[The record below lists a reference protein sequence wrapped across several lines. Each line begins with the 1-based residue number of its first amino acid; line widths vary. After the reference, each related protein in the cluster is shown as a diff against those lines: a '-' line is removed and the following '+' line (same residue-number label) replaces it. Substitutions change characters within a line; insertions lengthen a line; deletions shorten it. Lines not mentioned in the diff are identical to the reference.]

1 MNLQNFYIQKEPA
14 PSTDWRV
21 FGDIEDDAGN
31 ILGTFGV
38 DGTSV
43 NVWWVQQ
50 DQDFQYGIVQQF
62 ALVMAQQ
69 ISNGTT
75 E

>member
-1 MNLQNFYIQKEPA
+1 MNLQNFRIEKEPA

-21 FGDIEDDAGN
+21 FGDIEDDNGAL
-31 ILGTFGV
+31 LGTFGQ

-50 DQDFQYGIVQQF
+50 DEQFQAGIVYQF
-62 ALVMAQQ
+62 ATVMAQQ
-69 ISNGTT
+69 IISGDA

>member
-1 MNLQNFYIQKEPA
+1 MNLQNFRIEKEPA

-21 FGDIEDDAGN
+21 FGDIDNDTGEFVN
-31 ILGTFGV
+31 SFGV

-43 NVWWVQQ
+43 NVWWVTQ
-50 DQDFQYGIVQQF
+50 DESFQFGIVSQF
-62 ALVMAQQ
+62 AVIMAQE
-69 ISNGTT
+69 IVAGTA

>member
-1 MNLQNFYIQKEPA
+1 MNLQNFSIEKEPA

-21 FGDIEDDAGN
+21 FGDIEDDNGAL
-31 ILGTFGV
+31 LGTFGQ

-43 NVWWVQQ
+43 NIWWVQQ
-50 DQDFQYGIVQQF
+50 DETFQYGIVQQF
-62 ALVMAQQ
+62 AVIMAQQ
-69 ISNGTT
+69 IISGQA

>member
-1 MNLQNFYIQKEPA
+1 MNLQNFYIVKEPA

-21 FGDIEDDAGN
+21 FGDITDDAGN
-31 ILGTFGV
+31 ILGTFGP

-43 NVWWVQQ
+43 NVWWVTQ
-50 DQDFQYGIVQQF
+50 DYDFQYGIVQQF
-62 ALVMAQQ
+62 ASIMAQQ
-69 ISNGTT
+69 IVTGVA

>member
-21 FGDIEDDAGN
+21 FGDIEDDNGN
-31 ILGTFGV
+31 LLGTFGQ

-50 DQDFQYGIVQQF
+50 DEQFQNRIVEQF
-62 ALVMAQQ
+62 AIVMAQQ
-69 ISNGTT
+69 IIAGTA

>member
-1 MNLQNFYIQKEPA
+1 MNLQNFRIEKEPA

-21 FGDIEDDAGN
+21 FGDITDDAGN
-31 ILGTFGV
+31 ILGTFGQ

-43 NVWWVQQ
+43 NIWWVTQ
-50 DQDFQYGIVQQF
+50 DESFQSNIVNQF
-62 ALVMAQQ
+62 ALIMAQQ
-69 ISNGTT
+69 IVSGDA

>member
-14 PSTDWRV
+14 PSTDWLV
-21 FGDIEDDAGN
+21 FGDIEDDNGN
-31 ILGTFGV
+31 VLGTFGP

-43 NVWWVQQ
+43 NVWWVTQ
-50 DQDFQYGIVQQF
+50 DEEFQSNIVNQF
-62 ALVMAQQ
+62 AVIMAQQ
-69 ISNGTT
+69 IISGDA

>member
-1 MNLQNFYIQKEPA
+1 MNLQNFRIEKVAP

-50 DQDFQYGIVQQF
+50 DEEFQSGIVSQF
-62 ALVMAQQ
+62 AVIMAQQ
-69 ISNGTT
+69 ITQGTA

>member
-1 MNLQNFYIQKEPA
+1 MNLQKFRIEKEPA

-21 FGDIEDDAGN
+21 FGDIYDNTGN
-31 ILGTFGV
+31 LLGTFGV

-50 DQDFQYGIVQQF
+50 DEEFQSGIVYQF
-62 ALVMAQQ
+62 ATIMAQQ
-69 ISNGTT
+69 MVSGDA

>member
-21 FGDIEDDAGN
+21 FGDIYDNDN
-31 ILGTFGV
+31 NLIGTFGQ

-43 NVWWVQQ
+43 NVWWVTQ
-50 DQDFQYGIVQQF
+50 DESFQYGIVSQF
-62 ALVMAQQ
+62 AIVMAQQ
-69 ISNGTT
+69 IVAGTA

>member
-14 PSTDWRV
+14 PSTDWLV

-43 NVWWVQQ
+43 NVWWVTQ
-50 DQDFQYGIVQQF
+50 DEQFQSRIVTQF
-62 ALVMAQQ
+62 ASIMAQQ
-69 ISNGTT
+69 IITGDA

>member
-1 MNLQNFYIQKEPA
+1 MNLQNFRIEKEVA

-21 FGDIEDDAGN
+21 FGDMIDDYGN
-31 ILGTFGV
+31 ILGTFGQ

-43 NVWWVQQ
+43 NIWWVTQ
-50 DQDFQYGIVQQF
+50 DESFQYGIVEQF
-62 ALVMAQQ
+62 AAIMAQQ
-69 ISNGTT
+69 IVNGTA

>member
-14 PSTDWRV
+14 PSTDWLV

-31 ILGTFGV
+31 ILGTFGP

-50 DQDFQYGIVQQF
+50 DEQFQNRIVEQF
-62 ALVMAQQ
+62 AIVMAQQ
-69 ISNGTT
+69 IIAGTA

>member
-1 MNLQNFYIQKEPA
+1 MNLQNFRIEKEPA

-21 FGDIEDDAGN
+21 FGDIYDDFNNLIA
-31 ILGTFGV
+31 TFGQ

-43 NVWWVQQ
+43 NLWWVMQ
-50 DQDFQYGIVQQF
+50 DEQFQYGIVQQF
-62 ALVMAQQ
+62 AVIMAQQ
-69 ISNGTT
+69 IAAGTA

>member
-1 MNLQNFYIQKEPA
+1 MNFQNFRIEKEPA

-21 FGDIEDDAGN
+21 FGDIEDDNGN
-31 ILGTFGV
+31 ILGTFGP

-43 NVWWVQQ
+43 NIWWVQQ
-50 DQDFQYGIVQQF
+50 DEQFQAGIVQQF
-62 ALVMAQQ
+62 AVIMAQQ
-69 ISNGTT
+69 IASGDA

>member
-1 MNLQNFYIQKEPA
+1 MNLMNFRIEKEPA

-31 ILGTFGV
+31 LLGTFGA

-43 NVWWVQQ
+43 NIWWVTQ
-50 DQDFQYGIVQQF
+50 DQTFQRDVVGQF
-62 ALVMAQQ
+62 AVIMAQQ
-69 ISNGTT
+69 IAAGVA

>member
-1 MNLQNFYIQKEPA
+1 MNLQNFKIEKVAP
-14 PSTDWRV
+14 PSTDWLV
-21 FGDIEDDAGN
+21 FGDITDNADN
-31 ILGTFGV
+31 IIATFDK

-50 DQDFQYGIVQQF
+50 DEQFQNAVVQQF
-62 ALVMAQQ
+62 AVMMAQQ
-69 ISNGTT
+69 IVAGTA

>member
-1 MNLQNFYIQKEPA
+1 MNLQNFRIEKEPA

-21 FGDIEDDAGN
+21 FGDIYDNAGN
-31 ILGTFGV
+31 LIGTFGQ

-43 NVWWVQQ
+43 NVWWVTQ
-50 DQDFQYGIVQQF
+50 DEEFQNRIVEQF
-62 ALVMAQQ
+62 AIVMAQQ
-69 ISNGTT
+69 IIAGTA

>member
-31 ILGTFGV
+31 ILGTFGQ

-43 NVWWVQQ
+43 NIWWVQQ
-50 DQDFQYGIVQQF
+50 DEFFQSGIVQQF
-62 ALVMAQQ
+62 AMIMAQQ
-69 ISNGTT
+69 IVTGTA

>member
-1 MNLQNFYIQKEPA
+1 MNFLNFSVVKEPV

-21 FGDIEDDAGN
+21 YGDIYDNDGN
-31 ILGTFGV
+31 LVGTFGV

-43 NVWWVQQ
+43 NQWWVTQ
-50 DQDFQYGIVQQF
+50 DEPFQAGIVEQF
-62 ALVMAQQ
+62 ALVMGQQ
-69 ISNGTT
+69 IVAGTA

>member
-21 FGDIEDDAGN
+21 FGDIYDNAGN
-31 ILGTFGV
+31 LIGTFGQ

-43 NVWWVQQ
+43 NVWWVTQ
-50 DQDFQYGIVQQF
+50 DEEFQNRIVEQF
-62 ALVMAQQ
+62 AIVMAQQ
-69 ISNGTT
+69 IIAGTA

>member
-50 DQDFQYGIVQQF
+50 DEQFQAGIVQQF
-62 ALVMAQQ
+62 AVVMANQ
-69 ISNGTT
+69 IISGDA